1 MTGPGARSLILLPAA
16 ALCVTA
22 CLSLAA
28 CSGKVTH
35 HPVPVTRLGLNVD
48 SPTGAIIVQP
58 GDTVWR
64 IAQRYRLNLRDIIDI
79 NKLTPPYHLD
89 ANQRLLLPAPAEHV
103 VGANDTILRLS
114 MMYAV
119 PVSELVSINH
129 LSAPYTLVEGQRL
142 RLPAALPTAAAGQG
156 DDIATLAQAAA
167 VAPEKT
173 TQPERA
179 RPLTRLATGAPPQ
192 PEPAASAPRFTGDAG
207 KLSLTPLNGVR
218 GDFSWPVQG
227 QVISKYGPKTGGL
240 YNDGINIAA
249 AKGSTV
255 KAAADGTV
263 VYVGSD
269 LKSYGNMVLLRHP
282 GGFVTAYAHMEKVT
296 VARGAIIRKGQA
308 LGAVGNSGTV
318 SQPQLHFEI
327 RKGSQTYD
335 PARFLG

>member
-1 MTGPGARSLILLPAA
+1 MTGPGARAFFLLPAA

-22 CLSLAA
+22 CLAA
-28 CSGKVTH
+28 CSSKVTH
-35 HPVPVTRLGLNVD
+35 HPVPVTQLGLNVD

-58 GDTVWR
+58 GDTIWR

-79 NKLTPPYHLD
+79 NKLTPPYQLQ

-129 LSAPYTLVEGQRL
+129 LSAPYTLAEGQRL
-142 RLPAALPTAAAGQG
+142 RLPSALPTAAAGQG
-156 DDIATLAQAAA
+156 DDIAALAQKATT
-167 VAPEKT
+167 PEKT
-173 TQPERA
+173 AQPERT
-179 RPLTRLATGAPPQ
+179 RPLTRLATGGPPQ
-192 PEPAASAPRFTGDAG
+192 PEPAAATPRLATADAG

-249 AKGSTV
+249 AKGSAV

-282 GGFVTAYAHMEKVT
+282 GGFVTAYAHMDKVS
-296 VARGAIIRKGQA
+296 VARGAVIRKGQA
-308 LGAVGNSGTV
+308 LGVVGNSGTV

-327 RKGSQTYD
+327 RRGSQTYD
-335 PARFLG
+335 PVRFLG